1 LVENDPEG
9 DLEAQRKL
17 AVPLLAKY
25 GFPFNQRQRARFHTS
40 SADSAGFAVELA
52 AV

>member
-1 LVENDPEG
+1 MPIINPHAD
-9 DLEAQRKL
+9 R
-17 AVPLLAKY
+17 
-25 GFPFNQRQRARFHTS
+25 RQTARFAEGTPCGCEHQPTRFQTS